1 MFLPEQPI
9 RFEPIF
15 RSYIWGGDRL
25 ASQLGKKPP
34 GSGIWAESW
43 EIVDHRE
50 GESVVSEGPL
60 AGWTLRQLIESF
72 PLEILGKDAPSE
84 RFPLL
89 LKYLDCERV
98 LSVQVHPNDEY
109 GSKMVQPDRGKTEAW
124 YVIEAVPGAKLY
136 AGLKPGVDRQSLEKA
151 VAEERTEDCLH
162 VLYPKPGDCVYI
174 PAGTLH
180 ALGEGLLVAE
190 IQQASDCTFRLY
202 DWNRVDKDGKPRQLH
217 IEQALEVTDFES
229 GPIQAVEKTVPLPN
243 RARRLVECDKF
254 ALDEYDRAG
263 TYEIQSNQWAIV
275 TVPKGSASI
284 RSQQETFEMSR
295 GQSLLVPAACK
306 DAILEV
312 HEQSV
317 VLVST
322 P

>member
-109 GSKMVQPDRGKTEAW
+109 GEKMAQPDRGKTEAW

-162 VLYPKPGDCVYI
+162 VLYPNPGDCVYI

-229 GPIQAVEKTVPLPN
+229 GPIQAVEKTKPLPN
-243 RARRLVECDKF
+243 QARRLVECDKF
-254 ALDEYDRAG
+254 VLDEYDRAG
-263 TYEIQSNQWAIV
+263 GYEIQSNQWAIV